1 MSWTVTTWVTLGPRN
16 YLISKSF
23 GIATSC
29 GTGDR
34 STRSTCAAGGP
45 CASARS
51 RSPRADSAFRD
62 HLHRPVAQV
71 AGEPPEPET
80 RRLSPHPP
88 AEPHALD
95 VAVHEE
101 AHGSHS
107 GPTLS
112 APARRAGGTTRC
124 RSPRSPPAPAT
135 QRARRV
141 RRSASPPD

>member
-1 MSWTVTTWVTLGPRN
+1 MWNWRLLHTFNLCRRRALRQRALEVPE
-16 YLISKSF
+16 
-23 GIATSC
+23 
-29 GTGDR
+29 
-34 STRSTCAAGGP
+34 
-45 CASARS
+45 S
-51 RSPRADSAFRD
+51 RLRAFRD

-71 AGEPPEPET
+71 TGEPPEPET

-95 VAVHEE
+95 VAVYEE
-101 AHGSHS
+101 ARGSHS
-107 GPTLS
+107 GSTLA

-124 RSPRSPPAPAT
+124 RSPRAAAT